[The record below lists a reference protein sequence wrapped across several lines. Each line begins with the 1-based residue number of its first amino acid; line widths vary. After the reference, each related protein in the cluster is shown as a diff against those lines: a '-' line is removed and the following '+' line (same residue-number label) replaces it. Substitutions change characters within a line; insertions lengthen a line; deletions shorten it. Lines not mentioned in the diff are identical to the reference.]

1 MPHITLETAS
11 FYHFQRC
18 GDILVNVQLCG
29 CRTGQPM
36 KMCASIRLRRNVS
49 LGCRYLEFN
58 LLYDRGV
65 RFGLPQSKPQQAAVA
80 AGPEPKPA
88 GYVQAMESIMV
99 SAPPLIRWSYKVVP
113 QPDSPEERLLQVLR
127 QPRDWV

>member
-1 MPHITLETAS
+1 M
-11 FYHFQRC
+11 
-18 GDILVNVQLCG
+18 
-29 CRTGQPM
+29 
-36 KMCASIRLRRNVS
+36 
-49 LGCRYLEFN
+49 
-58 LLYDRGV
+58 
-65 RFGLPQSKPQQAAVA
+65 RFGLPQSKPQQVA
-80 AGPEPKPA
+80 ASAARPEAELP